1 MQDAL
6 QRYMDD
12 NKLYSTEGE
21 RGVKNMEKV
30 MREVC
35 GYQEN
40 WGGVMRN
47 FFVDNPGA
55 VEAVI
60 TWIGS
65 QRNSDWRDNLSDLVG
80 PDEGD
85 EVGDRAP
92 PEETVA

>member
-1 MQDAL
+1 
-6 QRYMDD
+6 
-12 NKLYSTEGE
+12 
-21 RGVKNMEKV
+21 
-30 MREVC
+30 
-35 GYQEN
+35 
-40 WGGVMRN
+40 MRN

-80 PDEGD
+80 PDEED